1 MAIKEQSVMSNNRP
15 KAIFYCGAN
24 GAGKSTLRQFNQDRV
39 SIVID
44 SDHIA
49 AEINPETPRLA
60 DIEAGKI
67 ALRLFRQALDNRISF
82 SMESTLSGK
91 SALNRIRAAN
101 EAGFYVVLNYIGLA
115 TPTLNIRRM
124 QERVA
129 SGGHWID
136 PELIRKRYGASLYN
150 LHIALPFADESF
162 IFDNS
167 SMYPQLQLWLD
178 QERYL
183 KNKHLAEWVGPI
195 EHTILSN
202 GFIFDSFLPD
212 E

>member
-1 MAIKEQSVMSNNRP
+1 MSNNQP

-24 GAGKSTLRQFNQDRV
+24 GSGKSTLRQFNQDRV
-39 SIVID
+39 SLVID

-49 AEINPETPRLA
+49 AEINPEMPRLA
-60 DIEAGKI
+60 DIEAGKT

-91 SALNRIRAAN
+91 SALTRIQTARN
-101 EAGFYVVLNYIGLA
+101 AGFYVILNYIGLA
-115 TPTLNIRRM
+115 TPELNIRRM

-136 PELIRKRYGASLYN
+136 PELILKRYHVSLQN
-150 LHIALPFADESF
+150 LHTALPFADESF

-167 SMYPQLQLWLD
+167 SVYPQLQIWIN
-178 QERYL
+178 QYQYL
-183 KNKHLAEWVGPI
+183 QNKHLDDWVNPI
-195 EHTILSN
+195 EQTILSN
-202 GFIFDSFLPD
+202 GLIFDSFLAY

>member
-1 MAIKEQSVMSNNRP
+1 MSNSQP

-49 AEINPETPRLA
+49 AEINPESPRLA
-60 DIEAGKI
+60 DIEAGKT
-67 ALRLFRQALDNRISF
+67 ALRLFHQALDSRISF

-91 SALNRIRAAN
+91 SALNRIQAAKK
-101 EAGFYVVLNYIGLA
+101 AGFYVILNYIGLA
-115 TPTLNIRRM
+115 APELNIRRM

-136 PELIRKRYGASLYN
+136 PDLIRKRYVVSLHN
-150 LHIALPFADESF
+150 LHTALVFADESF

-167 SMYPQLQLWLD
+167 SVYPQLQLWLS
-178 QERYL
+178 QKRYL
-183 KNKHLAEWVGPI
+183 KQPQLADWVKPV
-195 EHTILSN
+195 EQTILLH
-202 GFIFDSFLPD
+202 GLVLDSFITQ
-212 E
+212 

>member
-1 MAIKEQSVMSNNRP
+1 
-15 KAIFYCGAN
+15 
-24 GAGKSTLRQFNQDRV
+24 
-39 SIVID
+39 
-44 SDHIA
+44 
-49 AEINPETPRLA
+49 
-60 DIEAGKI
+60 
-67 ALRLFRQALDNRISF
+67 
-82 SMESTLSGK
+82 MESTLSGK

-101 EAGFYVVLNYIGLA
+101 EAGFYVVLNYIDLA

-136 PELIRKRYGASLYN
+136 PELIRKHYDSSLYN